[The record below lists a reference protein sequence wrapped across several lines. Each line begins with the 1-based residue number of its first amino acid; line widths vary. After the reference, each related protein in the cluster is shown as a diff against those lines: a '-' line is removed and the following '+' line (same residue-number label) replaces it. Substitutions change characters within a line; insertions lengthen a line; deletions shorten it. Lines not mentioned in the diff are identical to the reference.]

1 VTAIAERYAN
11 KWGLQVKSIRITGA
25 KKRWGSCSQ
34 QNSLNFSLRLAMV
47 PPETLEYVVVHE
59 LAHLHQPHHTP
70 EFWQRVERALPDFE
84 RRKIWLAEH
93 GMDVEGI

>member
-1 VTAIAERYAN
+1 MQTNGACRSN
-11 KWGLQVKSIRITGA
+11 LLGLQER

-59 LAHLHQPHHTP
+59 LAHTRHHDHSRAFGP
-70 EFWQRVERALPDFE
+70 FWGSSAA
-84 RRKIWLAEH
+84 WL
-93 GMDVEGI
+93 